1 MSIIIG
7 IFNKNYI
14 LFTNFVGSL
23 NRLTLGG
30 LNVKTA
36 KLTIN
41 VIIIPILNISD
52 KCVDSFGLI
61 IILYAI
67 SSPNIMLNI
76 NVNISIIKFPPLI
89 IYIIK
94 RRKIF
99 IELSLVY
106 IVFFFINFILYFF
119 SSISDKLFI
128 T

>member
-7 IFNKNYI
+7 IFNKNYS

-23 NRLTLGG
+23 NRLTLGK